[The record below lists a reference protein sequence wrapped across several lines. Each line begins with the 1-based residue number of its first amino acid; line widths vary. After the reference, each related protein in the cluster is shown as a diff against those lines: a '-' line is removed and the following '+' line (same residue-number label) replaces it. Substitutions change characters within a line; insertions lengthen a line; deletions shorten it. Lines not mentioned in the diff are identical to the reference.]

1 MSPKKR
7 GRKPTKRTWPG
18 NHFVDPPLTDYEL
31 QWMRTCFHNNAKM
44 RQLGLPVL
52 ATLFANTRI
61 YPEIQQQKE
70 AENSSSKYNGED
82 EPNSDGH
89 LSDDGLELETEL
101 GYSIVSNLNMWI
113 ACSLH
118 LMFISQSYKTTTKKN
133 CAADVTVV
141 TNQAEICNQ
150 PIKKAD
156 AGEQNGC
163 LTRDKHIKTELN
175 LSEAAT
181 MNDVNEN
188 GEIEGANVFE
198 DDPFDEEDWMRGPN
212 IGRELDSMTHLR
224 KGKLPLVIESG
235 KKRPNSVMIAAK
247 FATECNIAVR
257 NHVPIFSH
265 WKEYKKHPKII
276 KGYIDRVGTKFH
288 TDVKAAP
295 MKKACVAMMKK
306 AIHQQRYKLKKRYF
320 DALPLHLVPK
330 TSPVTSMTDEQWD
343 KLVTCEKNR
352 QNRSKVQFHQ
362 TTGSRSYEMQIVN
375 LMHYSKKKG
384 FAPAVQSLIVEMEK
398 LNELV
403 DDGLERKDVTD
414 VVYKALVQKT
424 KKNIFLV
431 NVGLRSKGTCVSES
445 DLEEELVVEKQTSS
459 DLREVIKTQQQQM
472 EEMMKKF
479 EESETARV
487 KQEGELKKKQADTDA
502 LIRPLMSMVPGCQ
515 AKW

>member
-1 MSPKKR
+1 
-7 GRKPTKRTWPG
+7 
-18 NHFVDPPLTDYEL
+18 
-31 QWMRTCFHNNAKM
+31 
-44 RQLGLPVL
+44 
-52 ATLFANTRI
+52 
-61 YPEIQQQKE
+61 
-70 AENSSSKYNGED
+70 
-82 EPNSDGH
+82 
-89 LSDDGLELETEL
+89 
-101 GYSIVSNLNMWI
+101 
-113 ACSLH
+113 
-118 LMFISQSYKTTTKKN
+118 
-133 CAADVTVV
+133 
-141 TNQAEICNQ
+141 
-150 PIKKAD
+150 
-156 AGEQNGC
+156 
-163 LTRDKHIKTELN
+163 
-175 LSEAAT
+175 

-224 KGKLPLVIESG
+224 K
-235 KKRPNSVMIAAK
+235 
-247 FATECNIAVR
+247 VR

-276 KGYIDRVGTKFH
+276 KGYIDRVGVSVQTCLFPLFISNTNIVYSIAFGNVVYCYQTKFH
-288 TDVKAAP
+288 MDVKAAP

-306 AIHQQRYKLKKRYF
+306 AIRQQRYKLKKRYF

-343 KLVTCEKNR
+343 KLANKYKNEPS
-352 QNRSKVQFHQ
+352 NALELFK
-362 TTGSRSYEMQIVN
+362 E
-375 LMHYSKKKG
+375 MHYSKKKG

-403 DDGLERKDVTD
+403 DDGLEPKDVTD

-424 KKNIFLV
+424 MKNIFLV
-431 NVGLRSKGTCVSES
+431 NVGLRSKGTCVSER

-479 EESETARV
+479 EELETARV

>member
-1 MSPKKR
+1 
-7 GRKPTKRTWPG
+7 
-18 NHFVDPPLTDYEL
+18 
-31 QWMRTCFHNNAKM
+31 M

-70 AENSSSKYNGED
+70 AENSGSEYNGED

-89 LSDDGLELETEL
+89 LSDDGLEPETEL

-133 CAADVTVV
+133 CAADVIVV

-150 PIKKAD
+150 PTKKAD

-198 DDPFDEEDWMRGPN
+198 EFRS
-212 IGRELDSMTHLR
+212 LCLSF
-224 KGKLPLVIESG
+224 
-235 KKRPNSVMIAAK
+235 KRPNSVMIAAK

-288 TDVKAAP
+288 MDVKAAP

-306 AIHQQRYKLKKRYF
+306 AIRQQRYKLKKRYF

-343 KLVTCEKNR
+343 KLANKYKNEPS
-352 QNRSKVQFHQ
+352 NALELFK
-362 TTGSRSYEMQIVN
+362 E
-375 LMHYSKKKG
+375 MHYSKKKG

-403 DDGLERKDVTD
+403 DDGLEPKDVTD

-424 KKNIFLV
+424 MKNIFLV
-431 NVGLRSKGTCVSES
+431 NVGLRSKGTCVSER

-479 EESETARV
+479 EELETARV